1 MNPKRFIFY
10 FDIKLYKLNFITLN
24 DGVEHF
30 LNAIKIEVEY
40 YLPDNL

>member
-1 MNPKRFIFY
+1 MNPKWFIFY
-10 FDIKLYKLNFITLN
+10 FDIKLYKLNFIPLN
-24 DGVEHF
+24 GGVEHF